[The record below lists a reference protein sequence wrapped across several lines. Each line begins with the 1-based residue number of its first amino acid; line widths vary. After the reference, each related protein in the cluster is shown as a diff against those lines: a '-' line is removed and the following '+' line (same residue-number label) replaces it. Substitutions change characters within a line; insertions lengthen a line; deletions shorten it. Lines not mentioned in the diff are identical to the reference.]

1 MLKIELY
8 LYVCMYV
15 LYVNCDLFKKK
26 YHGDGPD
33 FNKIGVNNALI
44 NGY

>member
-1 MLKIELY
+1 M
-8 LYVCMYV
+8 YVCTLRKLRFV
-15 LYVNCDLFKKK
+15 KKN
-26 YHGDGPD
+26 YGDGPD

>member
-26 YHGDGPD
+26 YGDGPD